1 MKKNQIVHLSL
12 SAMLLAI
19 GLVLPFLTGQ
29 VPQFGSMLLPLHLPA
44 LICGF
49 VCGWGWGMAVGFVLP
64 LLRSVLFGMPPMI
77 PTALCMAFEMAAY
90 GAAAGLLYRFF
101 AGRRGHIYL
110 SLVGAMLIGRVVWGI
125 VSFAVYALL
134 TEKTFSLTAFWMGGF
149 ANAWPGIV
157 LQLVLV
163 PLIVAGLERAR
174 LIPPKQED
182 AGTRSLSRSLLGRPN
197 GRSLRTQSS
206 SLFKARLAAAIFCP
220 RRRTVRAGFR
230 RKWPPCPSG
239 KRPCLRPSETG
250 CAGWSWPRR
259 TRAGWAPA
267 ALRA

>member
-90 GAAAGLLYRFF
+90 GAAAGVLYR
-101 AGRRGHIYL
+101 RCNVYV
-110 SLVGAMLIGRVVWGI
+110 SLVGAMIIGRLVWG
-125 VSFAVYALL
+125 VASWLLYAAFMPNG
-134 TEKTFSLTAFWMGGF
+134 FSLAMFWAGGF
-149 ANAWPGIV
+149 VNAWPGMV
-157 LQLVLV
+157 LQLIVV
-163 PLIVAGLERAR
+163 PLIVTALKKAK
-174 LIPPKQED
+174 LI
-182 AGTRSLSRSLLGRPN
+182 
-197 GRSLRTQSS
+197 
-206 SLFKARLAAAIFCP
+206 
-220 RRRTVRAGFR
+220 
-230 RKWPPCPSG
+230 
-239 KRPCLRPSETG
+239 
-250 CAGWSWPRR
+250 
-259 TRAGWAPA
+259 
-267 ALRA
+267 

>member
-174 LIPPKQED
+174 LIPQKQEN
-182 AGTRSLSRSLLGRPN
+182 A
-197 GRSLRTQSS
+197 
-206 SLFKARLAAAIFCP
+206 
-220 RRRTVRAGFR
+220 
-230 RKWPPCPSG
+230 
-239 KRPCLRPSETG
+239 
-250 CAGWSWPRR
+250 
-259 TRAGWAPA
+259 
-267 ALRA
+267 